1 MHSHRRTQCAGLI
14 SNAARRPNA
23 FRPAASP
30 LNRIFCAHQSL
41 NICLKCTSSSSRMS
55 PRTHAQSD
63 SACAPTR
70 TTATAASATVCM
82 LRIYLCVRA
91 PSMRASNGRTC
102 SEVLIFMVE
111 QKTCSAVCVGV
122 CVCMLMPPRPPTL
135 AVLIAITRRH
145 KLCMRVNFVPRTGP
159 SAQCCQTGR
168 FYNKAD
174 SGSRYRI
181 VVTSYV
187 HNFFGRFE

>member
-1 MHSHRRTQCAGLI
+1 MRASFQTPPVARTPFAR
-14 SNAARRPNA
+14 AAC
-23 FRPAASP
+23 P

-41 NICLKCTSSSSRMS
+41 NICLKCTSSRSRMS

-63 SACAPTR
+63 SACAPAR

-91 PSMRASNGRTC
+91 PSVRASNGRTC

-111 QKTCSAVCVGV
+111 QKTCSAVCVCGCL
-122 CVCMLMPPRPPTL
+122 CVHADAPSPPTL

-174 SGSRYRI
+174 SGLRYRI

-187 HNFFGRFE
+187 HNFLRRFE